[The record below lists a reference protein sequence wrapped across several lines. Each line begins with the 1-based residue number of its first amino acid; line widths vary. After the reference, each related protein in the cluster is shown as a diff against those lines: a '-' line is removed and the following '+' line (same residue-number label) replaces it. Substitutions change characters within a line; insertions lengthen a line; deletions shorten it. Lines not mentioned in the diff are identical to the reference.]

1 MKTDWFNWRSPVSKY
16 FTVGEVT
23 NRDSRRIPKDML
35 TKRRIKKFA
44 AELDKLREKYKY
56 PIRINSWYRPAD
68 INKSVGGVSNSQHIF
83 GWAADVEFV
92 APNTRTKLDI
102 EQDLNKTWKGGV
114 GLGAARKGFTHIDMG
129 PRRRWSY

>member
-1 MKTDWFNWRSPVSKY
+1 MKIDWFNYNSKVSKY

-23 NRDSRRIPKDML
+23 QRDSRRIPRDL
-35 TKRRIKKFA
+35 VTKRRIKKFA
-44 AELDKLREKYKY
+44 QELDKLREKYGC
-56 PIRINSWYRPAD
+56 PIRVNSWYRPKD
-68 INKSVGGVSNSQHIF
+68 INKAVGGVSNSQHIH
-83 GWAADVEFV
+83 GWAADIEFV
-92 APNTRTKLDI
+92 ANIHKKISI

>member
-1 MKTDWFNWRSPVSKY
+1 MKTDWFNYNSKVSKY

-23 NRDSRRIPKDML
+23 QRDSRRIPRDLL

-44 AELDKLREKYKY
+44 KELDQLREKYDC
-56 PIRINSWYRPAD
+56 PVRINSWYRPKVV
-68 INKSVGGVSNSQHIF
+68 NRLVGGVANSQHIY
-83 GWAADVEFV
+83 GWAADVNFV
-92 APNTRTKLDI
+92 TDLHNKIRI

-114 GLGAARKGFTHIDMG
+114 GMGAARKGFTHIDLG

>member
-1 MKTDWFNWRSPVSKY
+1 MKTDWYDYNSMVSKY

-23 NRDSRRIPKDML
+23 QRDSRRIPRDLL

-44 AELDKLREKYKY
+44 RKLDKLRDKYGC
-56 PIRINSWYRPAD
+56 PIRINSWYRPKV
-68 INKSVGGVSNSQHIF
+68 INRLVGGVADSQHIY
-83 GWAADVEFV
+83 GWAADVNFV
-92 APNTRTKLDI
+92 VNIHKKISI